1 MYFVCAERE
10 KQENSYTK
18 HTFRE
23 RLPVTATLGRVN
35 EALQCVWGLNFCMN
49 EMQSAAYSLQKE
61 VSQLLSIKTHI
72 QGSKDLQGG

>member
-1 MYFVCAERE
+1 
-10 KQENSYTK
+10 
-18 HTFRE
+18 
-23 RLPVTATLGRVN
+23 
-35 EALQCVWGLNFCMN
+35 MN